1 MDDLVVKFEKQ
12 LVDDINKSGLPM
24 QVIRLVL
31 MEVQNSVIAECN
43 KPAEKQNKEGEE
55 NGIQ

>member
-43 KPAEKQNKEGEE
+43 KL
-55 NGIQ
+55 I

>member
-43 KPAEKQNKEGEE
+43 KPVEKQSKEGEE
-55 NGIQ
+55 